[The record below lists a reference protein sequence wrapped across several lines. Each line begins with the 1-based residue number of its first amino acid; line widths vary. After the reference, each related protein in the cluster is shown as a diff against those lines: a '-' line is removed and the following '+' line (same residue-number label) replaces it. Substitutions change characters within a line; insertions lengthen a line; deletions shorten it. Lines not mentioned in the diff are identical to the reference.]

1 MPGREELQRL
11 EGVAPVS
18 PEGSSIRRE
27 QDQRL
32 REAIRN
38 LPPHYRIV
46 LVLRDLEGFTD
57 YEVGEITGLQSGT
70 IRVRL
75 HRARLFVRRELTK
88 AKAR

>member
-1 MPGREELQRL
+1 MLDREELQRL

-32 REAIRN
+32 REAIRD

-57 YEVGEITGLQSGT
+57 EEVGEIT
-70 IRVRL
+70 
-75 HRARLFVRRELTK
+75 ACDRERSVCDCTAPAYLCG
-88 AKAR
+88 AN